1 MEGEAGL
8 AVSGCGSKEKRHIID
23 IAGFC
28 GSRYRKNKG
37 DYSVATVP
45 RGVLT

>member
-23 IAGFC
+23 VAG
-28 GSRYRKNKG
+28 
-37 DYSVATVP
+37 
-45 RGVLT
+45 